1 MSFQWMD
8 DYASGNAVLDTAKK
22 SLFELSEKLEATDDW
37 IALRHVILAL
47 HKEMKALFEI
57 EEAWMREAK
66 YAARDVHCQQHA
78 DFLERLAD
86 RSTDVGKGHMNK
98 KAILKV
104 MTEWAQNHVPGEDA
118 ALTRVVQPQS

>member
-47 HKEMKALFEI
+47 YKEMKALFEI

-66 YAARDVHCQQHA
+66 YATLDVHSRQHA

-104 MTEWAQNHVPGEDA
+104 MTEWAQNHVPGEDTTVA
-118 ALTRVVQPQS
+118 CVGQPQA

>member
-8 DYASGNAVLDTAKK
+8 DYASGNAVLDAAKK

-47 HKEMKALFEI
+47 YKEMKALFEI

-66 YAARDVHCQQHA
+66 YAALEAHCQQHA

-104 MTEWAQNHVPGEDA
+104 MTEWAQNHVPGEDTTVA
-118 ALTRVVQPQS
+118 CVGQPQA